1 MQVPLTAYAED
12 CSFTGEVA
20 IIGDRLSDFLA
31 ATVEF
36 EVLNLT
42 CWALDDGRMVGALY
56 SSILRDDLCLV
67 LAGEPR
73 GREDLRIWTRTYPV
87 VANVGPYLVRGY
99 VHAPPTIDP
108 LKLPS
113 RRQIVAVTSGTITYT
128 EAGREVEIEAE
139 TVLMNSTWIES
150 LQTATA
156 EDLDAASL
164 ADDPPEAA
172 DAGPGNGLAPQV
184 EPSGA

>member
-1 MQVPLTAYAED
+1 M
-12 CSFTGEVA
+12 
-20 IIGDRLSDFLA
+20 
-31 ATVEF
+31 
-36 EVLNLT
+36 
-42 CWALDDGRMVGALY
+42 
-56 SSILRDDLCLV
+56 
-67 LAGEPR
+67 
-73 GREDLRIWTRTYPV
+73 
-87 VANVGPYLVRGY
+87 VRGY

-113 RRQIVAVTSGTITYT
+113 RRQIVAVTSATITYT

-139 TVLMNSTWIES
+139 TVLMNSTWIEA

-164 ADDPPEAA
+164 RDDGPAASDPSPAGGTAPE
-172 DAGPGNGLAPQV
+172 V